1 MAVCHACVHP
11 KIPGRH
17 GHRNRSC
24 WAWGCTWCDSGCTR
38 ATSSRATPQ
47 DSIDIINAVFDRFPL
62 MVGITCTLVLLVMG
76 ASFQS
81 VLIPLRSI
89 VTIALSLMFTFGFA
103 NLTFVHHNG
112 CGVR

>member
-1 MAVCHACVHP
+1 
-11 KIPGRH
+11 
-17 GHRNRSC
+17 
-24 WAWGCTWCDSGCTR
+24 
-38 ATSSRATPQ
+38 
-47 DSIDIINAVFDRFPL
+47 

-103 NLTFVHHNG
+103 NLTFVHRNG